1 MYRKHKREM
10 ESKTGIKTIDR
21 LNEIPVVNSAVHN
34 VTDYYGKVKDSNVLF
49 RTSLNLA
56 EMSVKTMAFA
66 ATPLTSLWKGPIES
80 VDQFISKKIDDLEHT
95 YPIVSKP
102 TEQVNSYK
110 RLIVN

>member
-1 MYRKHKREM
+1 M

-102 TEQVNSYK
+102 TEQVN
-110 RLIVN
+110 